1 MDSERTEQ
9 TVLTTRSHAGII
21 VTRDAK
27 GFPHSPVPAIAPS
40 DFLTLLEERY
50 GVVYGEIKTTG

>member
-1 MDSERTEQ
+1 M
-9 TVLTTRSHAGII
+9 
-21 VTRDAK
+21 TRDAK